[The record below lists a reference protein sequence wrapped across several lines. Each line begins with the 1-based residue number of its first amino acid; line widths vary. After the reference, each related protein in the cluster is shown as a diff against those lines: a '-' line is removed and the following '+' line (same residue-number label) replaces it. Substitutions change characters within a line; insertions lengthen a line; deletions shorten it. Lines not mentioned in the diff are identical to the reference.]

1 MSQQCARDLL
11 RGRSHQAS
19 GFCLIETV
27 PWKRVRK
34 SVCLLQRSPAVQER
48 ARAARYNIHSASAP
62 DVLRPQRP
70 SVIAPP
76 IPPRHLKKRECR
88 FSVGEGRKL
97 TSTPVGAAKPPV
109 RGPSTQRRQRCPTAD
124 PRASGR
130 SQHLCALAMESLRRQ
145 RGEPSC
151 IPIFKNQRSPRL
163 CAKLA
168 GPEYLRRTTQRAK
181 QPNSMLP
188 GGVRRVPSRQ
198 MPRGKP

>member
-97 TSTPVGAAKPPV
+97 TSTPVGAAKPRV
-109 RGPSTQRRQRCPTAD
+109 ESSWFLLSASSTAPRHRREVLLHCPERC
-124 PRASGR
+124 R
-130 SQHLCALAMESLRRQ
+130 SACLLEVQYLL
-145 RGEPSC
+145 
-151 IPIFKNQRSPRL
+151 SPF
-163 CAKLA
+163 
-168 GPEYLRRTTQRAK
+168 Q
-181 QPNSMLP
+181 QPFF
-188 GGVRRVPSRQ
+188 
-198 MPRGKP
+198 